1 LGAII
6 SEFLLYLTEALTSI
20 SGKHK
25 LYTNGVYLDESITI
39 VLDNRDILSGVCGA
53 NDGNLKVIEGSL
65 GGRIAA
71 RGNEIRFEGADGDG
85 QRRFK
90 TLMENLIARVREGEN
105 PSPEYVRALTGLDT
119 PAEEEAI
126 IHIPHGF
133 GRVYPRSRNQAAYV
147 RGMRKYDI
155 SFGIGPAGTGKTYL
169 AVAEA
174 LRLVL
179 AKKMRKLVLTRPVVE
194 AGESLGF
201 LPGDLAQKINPYLRP
216 LYDAMESLVPYDII
230 HRMEETRAIEIA
242 PLAYMRG
249 RSLNDCVV
257 ILDEAQNT
265 TKEQMKM
272 FLTRIGEGARAV
284 VTGDITQIDLP
295 RRADSG
301 LLHAVSVLSG
311 VEGLHFAY
319 LHTADVVRNPL
330 VKKIIQAYED
340 SERPAERGRQSDQNW
355 RSEQSRANEK

>member
-1 LGAII
+1 M
-6 SEFLLYLTEALTSI
+6 
-20 SGKHK
+20 
-25 LYTNGVYLDESITI
+25 DESITI
-39 VLDNRDILSGVCGA
+39 ILDNRDVLSGVCGA

-71 RGNEIRFEGADGDG
+71 RGNEIRLEGADYEG

-90 TLMENLIARVREGEN
+90 MVMDSLVALVQEGEV
-105 PSPEYVRALTGLDT
+105 PSPEYVRSLAGGGASPD
-119 PAEEEAI
+119 EEAI
-126 IHIPHGF
+126 ISIPHGF
-133 GRVYPRSRNQAAYV
+133 GRVFPRSRNQAVYV
-147 RGMRKYDI
+147 RGMRNYDI

-169 AVAEA
+169 AIAQA
-174 LRLVL
+174 LSLVL
-179 AKKMRKLVLTRPVVE
+179 SKKMRKLVLTRPVVE

-230 HRMEETRAIEIA
+230 HKMEENRTIEIA

-272 FLTRIGEGARAV
+272 FLTRIGEGGRAV

-295 RRADSG
+295 RRNESG
-301 LLHAVSVLSG
+301 LLHAISILSG
-311 VEGLHFAY
+311 VEGLCFAY

-330 VKKIIQAYED
+330 VKKIIQAYEN
-340 SERPAERGRQSDQNW
+340 SETLRQNKEPLAVDQ
-355 RSEQSRANEK
+355 KL